1 MTDFIPLNDFD
12 PFADEQPFNTN
23 EEQETSFQYSFDDD
37 DDEYEVSKT
46 YQDLTKDLP
55 EPPYAQDM
63 DDFEEEDSQYL
74 DLPTPTYAQDDED
87 SPLVREVKQFYRKM
101 IETEGVNT
109 EGIYFQSCD
118 NFELEDGKLRI
129 KGFPSVNL
137 YWEKK
142 PRKVFILLYN

>member
-1 MTDFIPLNDFD
+1 MPAEGYEMSDLRGDAQTR
-12 PFADEQPFNTN
+12 TY
-23 EEQETSFQYSFDDD
+23 TDDD
-37 DDEYEVSKT
+37 VQVETNV
-46 YQDLTKDLP
+46 
-55 EPPYAQDM
+55 
-63 DDFEEEDSQYL
+63 DDFEEDSQYL

-87 SPLVREVKQFYRKM
+87 SPLVREVKKIYRKM
-101 IETEGVNT
+101 IETEGVNA

-142 PRKVFILLYN
+142 PRKVFIL